1 MRNASLKPSRRSFT
15 EGIRMVVKI
24 VMPRLSLTMKTG
36 SVVRWYKQEG
46 EEVRKGEPIVEVLTE
61 KVTYDIEAPESGILR
76 KIYAKEGDEVP
87 VNGLLAVITK
97 PDEPLPE
104 IEVETEKPKVEIRK
118 RIPASPAAKRLAR
131 EYGIDLSQIAG
142 TGPGGRIIE
151 ADVRRYIEEKL
162 EYKPKIRE
170 VIPLTG
176 VRKISAERV
185 ARSAREAPHCTLCME
200 VDMTEASKFKESL
213 RVSFT
218 DIIVK
223 AVAYALKE
231 HRIMNSTLE
240 GDKIKVFDEI
250 NIGVATATP
259 QGLVVPVVKNADK
272 KSLSELSAEI
282 KALVNKA
289 REGKLEHS
297 DVSGGTFTVTNLGMY
312 GVEAFT
318 PIINPPEA
326 AILGVGK
333 IIQKP
338 VVEENQIKI
347 KPMMTL
353 SLSFDHRIVDGA
365 PAAQFLAKIKEIL
378 ENPSILK
385 D

>member
-1 MRNASLKPSRRSFT
+1 MA
-15 EGIRMVVKI
+15 VKV

-36 SVVRWYKQEG
+36 SVVRWYKREG
-46 EEVRKGEPIVEVLTE
+46 EEVKKGEPIVEVLTE

-76 KIYAKEGDEVP
+76 KIFAKEGDEVP
-87 VNGLLAVITK
+87 VNGLLAIITK

-104 IEVETEKPKVEIRK
+104 IEVEEEKPKVKVRERV
-118 RIPASPAAKRLAR
+118 PASPAAKRLAR
-131 EYGIDLSQIAG
+131 EHGIDLSQITG

-151 ADVRRYIEEKL
+151 ADVKRYIEEKL
-162 EYKPKIRE
+162 GYKPKIRE
-170 VIPLTG
+170 VIRLTG

-185 ARSAREAPHCTLCME
+185 ARSTREAPHCTLCME
-200 VDMTEASKFKESL
+200 VDMSEASKLKESL
-213 RVSFT
+213 GVSYT

-223 AVAYALKE
+223 AVAAALKE

-240 GDKIKVFDEI
+240 KDEIKVFEEI
-250 NIGVATATP
+250 NIGVATDTP
-259 QGLVVPVVKNADK
+259 QGLVVPVVKNVDK
-272 KSLSELSAEI
+272 KSLSEISAEI
-282 KALVNKA
+282 RDLAEKA
-289 REGKLEHS
+289 RKGKLQRS

-333 IIQKP
+333 IIEKP
-338 VVEENQIKI
+338 VAEGRQIKI
-347 KPMMTL
+347 KPIMTL
-353 SLSFDHRIVDGA
+353 SLTFDHRIVDGA

>member
-1 MRNASLKPSRRSFT
+1 MA
-15 EGIRMVVKI
+15 VKI

-36 SVVRWYKQEG
+36 SVVRWYKREG

-87 VNGLLAVITK
+87 VNGLLAIITG

-104 IEVETEKPKVEIRK
+104 IEVKTEKPKVEIK
-118 RIPASPAAKRLAR
+118 ERILASPAAKRLAR
-131 EYGIDLSQIAG
+131 EYGIDLSQISG
-142 TGPGGRIIE
+142 TGPGRRIIE
-151 ADVRRYIEEKL
+151 ADVRQYIEEKL

-170 VIPLTG
+170 IIPLTG

-185 ARSAREAPHCTLCME
+185 AKSAKETPHCTLCME
-200 VDMTEASKFKESL
+200 ADMTEASKLKESL
-213 RVSFT
+213 GVSFT

-231 HRIMNSTLE
+231 HKIMNSTLE
-240 GDKIKVFDEI
+240 RDKIKVFEEI

-259 QGLVVPVVKNADK
+259 QGLVVPIVKNADK

-282 KALVNKA
+282 KALVKKA

-297 DVSGGTFTVTNLGMY
+297 DVSGGTFTITNLGMY
-312 GVEAFT
+312 GVEMFT

-333 IIQKP
+333 IVQKP
-338 VVEENQIKI
+338 VAEENQVKI
-347 KPMMTL
+347 KPMMML

-365 PAAQFLAKIKEIL
+365 PAGQFLAKIKEIL

>member
-1 MRNASLKPSRRSFT
+1 MA
-15 EGIRMVVKI
+15 VKI

-36 SVVRWYKQEG
+36 SVVRWYKGEG
-46 EEVRKGEPIVEVLTE
+46 DKVEKGEPIVEVLTE

-87 VNGLLAVITK
+87 VNGLLAIITK

-104 IEVETEKPKVEIRK
+104 IEVEKEKPKVGVKK
-118 RIPASPAAKRLAR
+118 RVLASPAAKRLAR
-131 EYGIDLSQIAG
+131 EHGIDLTQIVG
-142 TGPGGRIIE
+142 TGPEGRIIE

-162 EYKPKIRE
+162 KYKPKVRE

-176 VRKISAERV
+176 IKKVSAERV
-185 ARSAREAPHCTLCME
+185 ARSTREAPHCTLCME
-200 VDMTEASKFKESL
+200 VDMTQTARLKETL
-213 RVSFT
+213 DVSYT

-223 AVAYALKE
+223 AVAHALKE
-231 HRIMNSTLE
+231 HRILNSTLE
-240 GDKIKVFDEI
+240 GDKIKVFEEI

-272 KSLSELSAEI
+272 KSLSEISAEI
-282 KALVNKA
+282 KALAKKA
-289 REGKLEHS
+289 REGKLEQN
-297 DVSGGTFTVTNLGMY
+297 DVLGGTFTVTNLGMY
-312 GVEAFT
+312 GVEFFT

-333 IIQKP
+333 IVQKP
-338 VVEENQIKI
+338 VVEENEVKV
-347 KPMMTL
+347 KPMMML

-365 PAAQFLAKIKEIL
+365 PAAQFLARIKEIL
-378 ENPSILK
+378 ENPSVLSG
-385 D
+385 

>member
-1 MRNASLKPSRRSFT
+1 MA
-15 EGIRMVVKI
+15 VKI

-36 SVVRWYKQEG
+36 SVVRWYKREG
-46 EEVRKGEPIVEVLTE
+46 EEVRKGEPM
-61 KVTYDIEAPESGILR
+61 
-76 KIYAKEGDEVP
+76 
-87 VNGLLAVITK
+87 AVITK

-104 IEVETEKPKVEIRK
+104 IKVEREKPKVEIRK
-118 RIPASPAAKRLAR
+118 RILASPVAKRLAR

-170 VIPLTG
+170 VISLTG

-185 ARSAREAPHCTLCME
+185 AKSAREAPHCTLCME
-200 VDMTEASKFKESL
+200 VNMTEASKFKESL
-213 RVSFT
+213 GVSFT

-250 NIGVATATP
+250 NIGVATVTP

-282 KALVNKA
+282 KALVKKA

-297 DVSGGTFTVTNLGMY
+297 DVSGGTFTITNLGMY
-312 GVEAFT
+312 GVEAFI

>member
-1 MRNASLKPSRRSFT
+1 MS
-15 EGIRMVVKI
+15 
-24 VMPRLSLTMKTG
+24 
-36 SVVRWYKQEG
+36 
-46 EEVRKGEPIVEVLTE
+46 
-61 KVTYDIEAPESGILR
+61 
-76 KIYAKEGDEVP
+76 
-87 VNGLLAVITK
+87 
-97 PDEPLPE
+97 
-104 IEVETEKPKVEIRK
+104 
-118 RIPASPAAKRLAR
+118 
-131 EYGIDLSQIAG
+131 
-142 TGPGGRIIE
+142 
-151 ADVRRYIEEKL
+151 
-162 EYKPKIRE
+162 
-170 VIPLTG
+170 
-176 VRKISAERV
+176 
-185 ARSAREAPHCTLCME
+185 
-200 VDMTEASKFKESL
+200 EASKFKESL
-213 RVSFT
+213 GVSFT

-297 DVSGGTFTVTNLGMY
+297 DVSGGTFTITNLGMY

-338 VVEENQIKI
+338 VVEENQVKI